1 MCLSIPSKVVKID
14 KENQSCIVD
23 TMGIQREASLM
34 MMAQDDVKIGDFVLI
49 HIGFVMNT
57 IDKEEAELSLQTYR
71 ELLEVMDEE
80 ERKRAILESDACD
93 DGAQ

>member
-23 TMGIQREASLM
+23 TMGVQREASLM
-34 MMAQDDVKIGDFVLI
+34 MMAEDDVKIGDFVLI

-57 IDKEEAELSLQTYR
+57 ISKEDAQISLDTYQ
-71 ELLEVMDEE
+71 ELLEAMSEE
-80 ERKRAILESDACD
+80 ERKQAILEGDACD
-93 DGAQ
+93 DRVK